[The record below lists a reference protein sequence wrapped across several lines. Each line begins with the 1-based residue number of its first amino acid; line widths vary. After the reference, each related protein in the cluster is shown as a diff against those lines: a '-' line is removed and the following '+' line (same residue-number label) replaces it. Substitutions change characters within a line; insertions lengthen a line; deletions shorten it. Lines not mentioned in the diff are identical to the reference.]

1 MRLPSL
7 LAKVLVAT
15 FLILPL
21 PLMGDT
27 VYTYTGN
34 PLDIGN
40 GSSPYTVG
48 DHVSGWFDISAPL
61 AANLNFA
68 SIIPISYSFT
78 DGVNLADE
86 SLLPNHA
93 IEISTDASGNISD
106 WTMGWEL
113 PDGGT
118 ILSGSKYRDGGQA
131 PPPSNI
137 IVFNQ
142 FDPGTWTESTLV
154 SRSTAPEPS
163 AFALF
168 GLASW
173 AWQVWPVASFSP
185 VRSSD
190 YP

>member
-7 LAKVLVAT
+7 LAKVLLAT

-21 PLMGDT
+21 PLIADT

-40 GSSPYTVG
+40 GPSPYTVG
-48 DHVSGWFDISAPL
+48 DHVSGWFEISAPL
-61 AANLNFA
+61 AANLNYA

-93 IEISTDASGNISD
+93 IEISTDASGNISN
-106 WTMGWEL
+106 WTMGWDL
-113 PDGGT
+113 PDGGSF
-118 ILSGSKYRDGGQA
+118 LSFSKYRDAGQA

-142 FDPGTWTESTLV
+142 FDPGTWAESTLV

-168 GLASW
+168 GTGILGLAG
-173 AWQVWPVASFSP
+173 VARRKFLSRP
-185 VRSSD
+185 
-190 YP
+190 

>member
-7 LAKVLVAT
+7 LAKVLLAT

-21 PLMGDT
+21 RLMADT

-40 GSSPYTVG
+40 GPSPYTVG
-48 DHVSGWFDISAPL
+48 DHVAGWFDISAPL
-61 AANLNFA
+61 AANLNYA
-68 SIIPISYSFT
+68 SIVPISYSFT
-78 DGVNLADE
+78 DGVNLAYE

-106 WTMGWEL
+106 WTMGWAL
-113 PDGGT
+113 PDLGQF
-118 ILSGSKYRDGGQA
+118 LSDSKYRDAGQA

-142 FDPGTWTESTLV
+142 FDPGTWQRAQWSQRRL
-154 SRSTAPEPS
+154 PPNPPPS
-163 AFALF
+163 HCL

-173 AWQVWPVASFSP
+173 A
-185 VRSSD
+185 
-190 YP
+190 